1 MSAVGLIGKK
11 IGMTAIFGQ
20 NGQRIPCTAVLAGP
34 CQVVQKKEHATDGY
48 EAVQLGFE
56 SIPGRKLTKPVK
68 GHYSRHVD
76 AYYRYLKEFRLS
88 NAQSYEEGQQ
98 LEADQFG
105 IGDKIKI
112 TGLSKGRG
120 FSGVMKRWNFTGAP
134 DTHGTHKVHRHGGS
148 IGQMSDPARVY
159 KGKKMPGRMGN
170 RKVTLKNLEIVD
182 VRPEDNVILIKGQV
196 PGPKNGI
203 LYLRKD

>member
-1 MSAVGLIGKK
+1 MSSVGLIGKK

-34 CQVVQKKEHATDGY
+34 CQVVQKKQQTTDGY
-48 EAVQLGFE
+48 DALQIGFE
-56 SIPGRKLTKPVK
+56 SIAARKLTKPVK
-68 GHYSRHVD
+68 GHFNRHD
-76 AYYRYLKEFRLS
+76 SAYYRYLKEFRL
-88 NAQSYEEGQQ
+88 ADVEPYEEGQS

-105 IGDKIKI
+105 VGDKIKV
-112 TGLSKGRG
+112 TGHSKGRG
-120 FSGVMKRWNFTGAP
+120 FSGVMKRWNFAGMA

-148 IGQMSDPARVY
+148 IGQMSDPARVF
-159 KGKKMPGRMGN
+159 KGKKMPGRLGN
-170 RKVTLKNLEIVD
+170 GKITLKNLEIVD

-203 LYLRKD
+203 LYLCKD

>member
-1 MSAVGLIGKK
+1 MSSVGLIGKK

-20 NGQRIPCTAVLAGP
+20 NGQRIPCTAVMAGP
-34 CQVVQKKEHATDGY
+34 CQVVQKKQQATDGY
-48 EAVQLGFE
+48 DAVQLGFE
-56 SIPGRKLTKPVK
+56 AIVARKLTKPVK
-68 GHYSRHVD
+68 GHYNRHGT
-76 AYYRYLKEFRLS
+76 AYYRYLKEFRLGDVVP
-88 NAQSYEEGQQ
+88 YEEGQSLQ
-98 LEADQFG
+98 ADLFG
-105 IGDKIKI
+105 VGDKIKV
-112 TGLSKGRG
+112 TGQSKGRG
-120 FSGVMKRWNFTGAP
+120 FTGVMKRWNFAGAP

-170 RKVTLKNLEIVD
+170 RKITLKNLEIVD

-203 LYLRKD
+203 LYLCKD